1 MTSQSQLEKDEVG
14 RLISADKVEGTV
26 VYNPAGDKV
35 GTVSNIMIDKLSGRV
50 AYAVLSTGGILGIG
64 KEAIALP
71 WEVLT
76 YNTDKGG
83 YVVDVDHAKLEE
95 APQMVSGDLKQ
106 LEDREF
112 EKRIH
117 DYYNIDP
124 YWTFAA

>member
-1 MTSQSQLEKDEVG
+1 MATDEQLRTDETAQ
-14 RLISADKVEGTV
+14 LISADKVEGTV

-35 GTVSNIMIDKLSGRV
+35 GSVSNIMIDKISGRV
-50 AYAVLSTGGILGIG
+50 AYAVLSAGGILGIG

-95 APQMVSGDLKQ
+95 APQMVSGDLSQ
-106 LEDREF
+106 LENREF
-112 EKRIH
+112 EKHIH